1 MYIYVDES
9 GDLGFNEKS
18 SKNFIIG
25 FLIVENENQIK
36 KVYSK
41 IRKFKKNKK
50 FNVRSYLHA
59 HKEKKETI
67 EFVLKEISK
76 ANIEIFFIKLIK
88 NSNNK
93 KSSEGLYSQTLASL
107 LDNFLQHNEKQTFYN
122 IVLSQLYKNSAM
134 NTKLS
139 NALNRPTAKLEIKK
153 SFENIGLQLVD
164 FVAWAIFQ
172 KHEKNNNLFYDIIKN
187 KIVGIIKEMGG

>member
-18 SKNFIIG
+18 SKNFIIT
-25 FLIVENENQIK
+25 FLVAKNGNQIQK
-36 KVYSK
+36 LYSK

-50 FNVRSYLHA
+50 FDARPYLHA

-67 EFVLKEISK
+67 EFALKEISK
-76 ANIEIFFIKLIK
+76 ADIEIFFIILTK

-93 KSSEGLYSQTLASL
+93 KSSENLYSQTLTTL
-107 LDNFLQHNEKQTFYN
+107 LDNFLQYKEKQVLYN

-134 NTKLS
+134 NNKLS
-139 NALNRPTAKLEIKK
+139 NILGRLTVRIEIKK
-153 SFENIGLQLVD
+153 VFEDIGLQLFD
-164 FVAWAIFQ
+164 FTAWAIFQ
-172 KHEKNNNLFYDIIKN
+172 KQERKNNLFYDIISN
-187 KIVGIIKEMGG
+187 KIIKGWEVKI